1 MVHCLLA
8 WRVYL
13 LGCKFLVRTD
23 NVTNTFFN
31 TQKKLS
37 PKQARLQELLQE
49 YDFVWENKP
58 GKYNEVADALSHKQV
73 QEYMAVLT
81 RMESDLVD
89 RIKESAKLDA
99 TYHKLVQDVT
109 AGLVRHYW
117 LEDGLLHAKGGKL
130 FIPSGKI
137 CRELL
142 KETHDPQ
149 WARHPS

>member
-1 MVHCLLA
+1 MWEHK
-8 WRVYL
+8 
-13 LGCKFLVRTD
+13 LGKH
-23 NVTNTFFN
+23 
-31 TQKKLS
+31 
-37 PKQARLQELLQE
+37 
-49 YDFVWENKP
+49 
-58 GKYNEVADALSHKQV
+58 NEVAAALSHKQV